1 MLQVDLRELSS
12 GPVDT
17 HAELAADDPLFEP
30 LEVAL
35 AAPVRLLGRLHDAGE
50 GRFYWR
56 GSLRTR
62 VAGECLRCLAPVAVA
77 VAADIDALFTQD
89 PDALED
95 PDSYPL
101 ARDATQ
107 IDLRPALREELLLA
121 VPQWVVCRD
130 ECRGLCPRCG
140 KDLNAGPCG
149 CAPTP
154 VEGRWQALVAL
165 KSKLRD

>member
-35 AAPVRLLGRLHDAGE
+35 AAPVRLLGRLHAAGE

-62 VAGECLRCLAPVAVA
+62 VAGECRRCLAPVAVA
-77 VAADIDALFTQD
+77 VAADSDALLTRD
-89 PDALED
+89 TDYMGERDTARP
-95 PDSYPL
+95 
-101 ARDATQ
+101 ARDGSREYVRTRHTAVR
-107 IDLRPALREELLLA
+107 LRA
-121 VPQWVVCRD
+121 
-130 ECRGLCPRCG
+130 
-140 KDLNAGPCG
+140 
-149 CAPTP
+149 
-154 VEGRWQALVAL
+154 
-165 KSKLRD
+165 

>member
-35 AAPVRLLGRLHDAGE
+35 AAPVRQLG
-50 GRFYWR
+50 
-56 GSLRTR
+56 R
-62 VAGECLRCLAPVAVA
+62 VAGECRRCLAPVAVA

-121 VPQWVVCRD
+121 VPQWVVCRED
-130 ECRGLCPRCG
+130 CRGLCPRCG

-149 CAPTP
+149 CPPAADP
-154 VEGRWQALVAL
+154 RWQPLAAL
-165 KSKLRD
+165 KGKPRN

>member
-35 AAPVRLLGRLHDAGE
+35 AAPVRLLGRLHAAGE

-62 VAGECLRCLAPVAVA
+62 VAGECRRWLAPVAVA
-77 VAADIDALFTQD
+77 VSADIDALFTQD

-95 PDSYPL
+95 AESYPL
-101 ARDATQ
+101 ARDATS
-107 IDLRPALREELLLA
+107 IDLLPALRGGVL
-121 VPQWVVCRD
+121 
-130 ECRGLCPRCG
+130 RGG
-140 KDLNAGPCG
+140 
-149 CAPTP
+149 APWG
-154 VEGRWQALVAL
+154 VERG
-165 KSKLRD
+165 

>member
-1 MLQVDLRELSS
+1 MLQGDLRELSS

-35 AAPVRLLGRLHDAGE
+35 AAPVRLLGRLHAAGE

-62 VAGECLRCLAPVAVA
+62 VAGECRRCLAPVAVA
-77 VAADIDALFTQD
+77 VAAGIDAPFTQD
-89 PDALED
+89 PAALEH
-95 PDSYPL
+95 PDAYPP

-107 IDLRPALREELLLA
+107 TALRPAPRGGVLLA
-121 VPQWVVCRD
+121 VPQWGVG
-130 ECRGLCPRCG
+130 RGAC
-140 KDLNAGPCG
+140 
-149 CAPTP
+149 
-154 VEGRWQALVAL
+154 
-165 KSKLRD
+165 

>member
-1 MLQVDLRELSS
+1 MLHVDLRELSS

-17 HAELAADDPLFEP
+17 HAELAGDDPLFEQ

-35 AAPVRLLGRLHDAGE
+35 AGPVRLIGRLHAAGE

-62 VAGECLRCLAPVAVA
+62 VAGECRRCLAPVAVA

-95 PDSYPL
+95 PNSYAL

-121 VPQWVVCRD
+121 VPQWVVCRED
-130 ECRGLCPRCG
+130 CRGLCPRCG

-149 CAPTP
+149 CPPAADP
-154 VEGRWQALVAL
+154 RWQPLAAL
-165 KSKLRD
+165 KGKPRN